1 MHYHLIA
8 LVLIASTAVL
18 VEIKCQTTNISTTL
32 LDETSS
38 TLGTSDGKLGEVHC
52 SAPGPFPNGWIDATQ
67 NLPLGMSKVGRAIV
81 YRCNRNMKQIG
92 ASEAVCEIS
101 GRWSKNPPQCLASCI
116 VPLVDHGVIRDALNG
131 SIISHGENVILE
143 CNQSYQPAHGLS
155 KYICNNGTLNV
166 TPRCDP
172 GESPKGNCNRPDILD
187 GTFVQIDGKNVT
199 RNQTYDIGT
208 EIIYRCQ
215 NPGHQMIDTGLENS
229 TRICNATTKNWTG
242 TPPNC
247 VATCRS
253 LIPQSNHSDNDL
265 HLRFNVAYD
274 ETALSGGRYKIGT
287 KAIMRCNFGERVIH
301 PSTDA
306 AQPNNNDTVVVVCQS
321 NGTWRGFVPLCDP
334 PPNDLD
340 LSQFAIIVACVVSI
354 LIFALAV
361 VLLCESRSRQARR
374 NRVVENTFN
383 RTDSQRMRA
392 ELLRQTRRKTFYALE
407 DRPDGEREYATI
419 HRVGQSP
426 RPSRLA
432 VEYSKL

>member
-32 LDETSS
+32 LETSS
-38 TLGTSDGKLGEVHC
+38 TLGTSDGKLGVLHC

-101 GRWSKNPPQCLASCI
+101 GRWSQNPPQCLASCI
-116 VPLVDHGVIRDALNG
+116 VPLVDHGVIRDAPNG

-166 TPRCDP
+166 APRCDP

-215 NPGHQMIDTGLENS
+215 NPGHQMIDTELENS

-265 HLRFNVAYD
+265 HLRFDVAYD

-287 KAIMRCNFGERVIH
+287 KAIMRCHFGERVIH
-301 PSTDA
+301 P
-306 AQPNNNDTVVVVCQS
+306 NNTVVVVCQS
-321 NGTWRGFVPLCDP
+321 NGTWRG
-334 PPNDLD
+334 
-340 LSQFAIIVACVVSI
+340 
-354 LIFALAV
+354 
-361 VLLCESRSRQARR
+361 SRQARR
-374 NRVVENTFN
+374 NRVVENNFN